1 MVVLE
6 PLRLLPLHR
15 WFPAQQHQLVHD
27 TPAMPAF
34 FLSLTQARPASAAEK
49 AIWKSYR
56 TAVPRGHGQ
65 GTDRFCQNQP
75 VPLPE
80 HSVVP

>member
-1 MVVLE
+1 MVFITQVSSVMAE
-6 PLRLLPLHR
+6 DAPG
-15 WFPAQQHQLVHD
+15 D
-27 TPAMPAF
+27 TLG
-34 FLSLTQARPASAAEK
+34 LSLTQARPASAAEK